1 MEIIIKIA
9 YNLFGM
15 SYYLKYLGA
24 FLLFIFL
31 MSCNKQVDTELREAL
46 ENSGNNR
53 QELEQ
58 VLEYFQ
64 TKKSDSLKYK
74 AAKFLI
80 ENMPYHNYI
89 EPIREFNFAFNSI
102 ENFPKSELNNYRVEA
117 FKRTLDSISE
127 YSNGEQPKFVKDIES
142 IKADFLVENIEL
154 AFKAWYKIPQDKRAS
169 FDDFCKFILPYRS
182 SNEPLE
188 NHSRKKLH
196 NQYAWVYDCIE
207 KGLSLET
214 IVDSIKTDFN
224 FTTFLGIGNSYPIP
238 LSTSQIQKSKLGQC
252 GDGVNYYVNVMRAL
266 GIMAAKDY
274 VEHWGN
280 DPFAKSHSWIYTQMG
295 SEVYLTDVHKKSN
308 IKGIYKNESIPKVY
322 RTRFDAVNNTNSIHF
337 DQDVTNEYI
346 LTIDV
351 DIDNIFN
358 VNANAPILT
367 VFDKREG
374 WFPVVQGQKTGENF
388 KFSNIGYN
396 VLYLPMDNESK
407 KPLNYPFFIDASKK
421 IRFFKPDKNVLDS
434 VVLTRKIGL
443 STRRY
448 RGKRFWLEAL
458 NESIIEA
465 SNNSEFKNAKV
476 LHEVSNFNSTHI
488 QNIKLTNRAKYKYV
502 RFNSKKPKSF
512 LAKLAFYDLD
522 MKPLQG
528 EIIEEHI
535 LKETKDYKYGAFDD
549 NTLTYSG
556 GDYFKLGL
564 RFDKPE
570 TIGFVEFQSRHD
582 DNHINKG
589 EDYELF
595 YWDKNWKSLGKQKA
609 QDTLLHYNN
618 VPKNALLW
626 LRNLTKG
633 REEHV
638 FCIDQNK
645 KQHWLGFENL

>member
-1 MEIIIKIA
+1 MV
-9 YNLFGM
+9 
-15 SYYLKYLGA
+15 YYLRYMY
-24 FLLFIFL
+24 IFFAIVYFT
-31 MSCNKQVDTELREAL
+31 SCNKDNFELNSAL
-46 ENSGNNR
+46 DNSGNNR

-89 EPIREFNFAFNSI
+89 KPIGEFDFAFDSI
-102 ENFPKSELNNYRVEA
+102 EHFPESEPNNYREEA
-117 FKRTLDSISE
+117 FKSMLDSISE
-127 YSNGEQPKFVKDIES
+127 YSNVEHPKFVNDLAN
-142 IKADFLVENIEL
+142 IKAEFLIENIEL
-154 AFKAWYKIPQDKRAS
+154 AFKAWDKIPKDKRAS
-169 FDDFCKFILPYRS
+169 FDDFCNLILPYRS

-188 NHSRKKLH
+188 NHSRKKLF
-196 NQYAWVYDCIE
+196 NQYSWVYDYVE
-207 KGLSLET
+207 KGASLET
-214 IVDSIKTDFN
+214 IVDSIKTDFK
-224 FTTFLGIGNSYPIP
+224 FRTFLGIGSSYPFP
-238 LSTSQIQKSKLGQC
+238 LNTSQVEKSKLGQC
-252 GDGVNYYVNVMRAL
+252 GDGVNYYVNVMRSL
-266 GIMAAKDY
+266 GIIAAKDY

-280 DPFAKSHSWIYTQMG
+280 NPFSKSHSWIYTQLG
-295 SEVYLTDVHKKSN
+295 NEVYLTDVHKKSN
-308 IKGIYKNESIPKVY
+308 IQGIYKNESIPKAY
-322 RTRFDAVNNTNSIHF
+322 RTKFKAVKIKNNISLKE
-337 DQDVTNEYI
+337 DVTDEYVI
-346 LTIDV
+346 TK
-351 DIDNIFN
+351 DIVIENIFKSYTREPTLN
-358 VNANAPILT
+358 

-374 WFPVVQGQKTGENF
+374 WFVVAKGKNLNKKH

-396 VLYLPMDNESK
+396 VLYLPMDKKSK
-407 KPLNYPFFIDASKK
+407 KPLNYPFYIDGSKK
-421 IRFFKPDKNVLDS
+421 VRFFKPNKNILES

-458 NESIIEA
+458 NGGVIEA

-476 LHEVSNFNSTHI
+476 LYEVSNFNSTHL
-488 QNIKLTNRAKYKYV
+488 QKIKLTNRTKYKYI

-512 LAKLAFYDLD
+512 LAKLAFYNLE

-528 EIIEEHI
+528 GIIEENI

-564 RFDKPE
+564 RFRKPE

-595 YWDKNWKSLGKQKA
+595 YWDKDWKSLGKQKA
-609 QDTLLHYNN
+609 QDTLLRYNN

-638 FCIDQNK
+638 FCIDQK
-645 KQHWLGFENL
+645 KNSIGLALRI